1 MIGLGLAKSL
11 STLSGAKVLE
21 YINCPICRSN
31 AYRRINTCKI
41 APEDADI
48 PEKALDMVRCRGCG
62 LIFINPQPRFPKEQ
76 MKKLYDREYFNKGYM
91 KFYDDQREV
100 CSFQSNEPFSCRL
113 DLIERHKRSGRIL
126 DIGCATGGFLNLA
139 RERGWEAF
147 GVEFSDYAADLAIK
161 KYNLNVFN
169 GSLEE
174 AQFKDDDFDL
184 VCASDIIEHVNDPV
198 DFLQE
203 IHRILAN
210 DGLLYLAFPNAGS
223 FYYKFFGLIARYN
236 YRNYFLLPYH
246 LYHFSPS
253 TIKLLLNKTGFNIVQ
268 LKFSH
273 SRSPLLF
280 MNIFNFRDRILLI
293 AKKKR

>member
-1 MIGLGLAKSL
+1 
-11 STLSGAKVLE
+11 
-21 YINCPICRSN
+21 
-31 AYRRINTCKI
+31 
-41 APEDADI
+41 
-48 PEKALDMVRCRGCG
+48 
-62 LIFINPQPRFPKEQ
+62 

-91 KFYDDQREV
+91 KFYGEQRED
-100 CSFQSNEPFSCRL
+100 CAFQSNEPFSYRL

-139 RERGWEAF
+139 RKRGWEAF
-147 GVEFSDYAADLAIK
+147 GVEFSDYAADFAIK
-161 KYNLNVFN
+161 KYDLNVFK

-174 AQFKDDDFDL
+174 AQFKDDDFD
-184 VCASDIIEHVNDPV
+184 VISASDIIEHLNDPV

-203 IHRILAN
+203 IHRILTN

-253 TIKLLLNKTGFNIVQ
+253 TIKPLLNKTGFGIVQ

-273 SRSPLLF
+273 SRSPSLF
-280 MNIFNFRDRILLI
+280 MNIFNFRDRILVI
-293 AKKKR
+293 AKKTA